1 MQYVFIIAAVVLAVA
16 LYFYVCALLFIYV
29 AVPAMV
35 LGAGLGFAAGAVT
48 GLVVTFMALFG
59 DQGARVLTPA
69 DVAAGKLK
77 ILRTP
82 TAVRPDFAW
91 PGYFVAQVWLDWWTM
106 AERMAT
112 VLRPAWQWSWTQARR
127 SGLVGL
133 ACWPLLLPVA
143 VTLIGVTAGAAA
155 VAVLVLTIL
164 IVVTGAVWIAGAA
177 VTAVLR
183 TLDRAGQIVRRSAG
197 NCPRCYQVSPHPVY
211 RCAGPHHG
219 DKSELHHDIRPGLLG
234 VFYRRCGCGRRLP
247 TMVLR
252 AARSMAA
259 LCPLCGA
266 DLHSGAGAATDVRV
280 PVFGAPSSGKTH
292 LVMASVVG
300 LLRQG
305 GDVKVSLADEH
316 SKRTYTTFAAVIDGG
331 GSAVK
336 TDAAHPPIAIT
347 LRMQQGKRDAL
358 LHVYDAAG
366 EALANPELNEKFQYL
381 DAARTLVFVLDPF
394 AIPDVRQRYQ
404 RTFADLF
411 RTANVSADLP
421 EPSYQNIVTRLRQ
434 YGVRT
439 EQKRLAFVVSKRDL
453 VQQLPDMSGLADD
466 PDAVRSWLIDRGADN
481 LVASAE
487 RDFGTVRFFFVSAK
501 DSAAAAAGPLRPFR
515 WLLEDE
521 PVPKPVPQ
529 QATGHRAAHQYNR
542 T

>member
-1 MQYVFIIAAVVLAVA
+1 MQVVVFIVLGALAVA
-16 LYFYVCALLFIYV
+16 AYFWLCGLLFVYV
-29 AVPAMV
+29 TVPGMLVGAGGGFAIGVGIGLVTVFMV
-35 LGAGLGFAAGAVT
+35 L
-48 GLVVTFMALFG
+48 FG
-59 DQGARVLTPA
+59 EQTARVFTPGN
-69 DVAAGKLK
+69 VVAGKLP

-82 TAVRPDFAW
+82 TAIRPDFAW
-91 PGYFVAQVWLDWWTM
+91 PGYFVVQVWLDWWVT
-106 AERMAT
+106 AERIIA
-112 VLRPAWQWSWTQARR
+112 VLVPVWDWSWARAR
-127 SGLVGL
+127 QSGWFGL
-133 ACWPLLLPVA
+133 AAWPLLVPVLVALTALTAGLAVVA
-143 VTLIGVTAGAAA
+143 VVVLL
-155 VAVLVLTIL
+155 VLVL
-164 IVVTGAVWIAGAA
+164 
-177 VTAVLR
+177 VTAVVWTLGAAISVVLR
-183 TLDRAGQIVRRSAG
+183 GLDRAGQVVRRSAG
-197 NCPRCYQVSPHPVY
+197 NCPRCYQVSALPVY
-211 RCAGPHHG
+211 RCEGPHHG
-219 DKSELHHDIRPGLLG
+219 DESALHHDIRPGLLG

-292 LVMASVVG
+292 LVMAGVVG
-300 LLRQG
+300 MLRQS
-305 GDVKVSLADEH
+305 GDVQVTLADEH
-316 SKRTYTTFAAVIDGG
+316 SERAYRSFAAVIDSG

-336 TDAAHPPIAIT
+336 TDASGQPIAIT
-347 LRMQQGKRDAL
+347 LRMRQGKRDAL
-358 LHVYDAAG
+358 VHVYDAAG
-366 EALANPELNEKFQYL
+366 EALNNPELNEKFQYL
-381 DAARTLVFVLDPF
+381 DGARTLVFVLDPF

-453 VQQLPDMSGLADD
+453 VQQLPGTNGLTDD
-466 PDAVRSWLIDRGADN
+466 SDAIRGWLVDRGADN
-481 LVASAE
+481 LVTSAE
-487 RDFGTVRFFFVSAK
+487 RDFGTVRYFFVSAK
-501 DSAAAAAGPLRPFR
+501 DAGGDGPLRPFR
-515 WLLEDE
+515 WLLDDE

-529 QATGHRAAHQYNR
+529 QATGEQTAHQYNR